1 MIIAFAFG
9 LIGAIL
15 VLANNRYLRIFKIN
29 LTAFI
34 VASILAVLGIYFII
48 SASKETDRS
57 LLFPMFTPLTALI
70 ILHFTRI
77 LYKKYIK
84 KEIILHLHGLFP
96 IRQEDR
102 YVTRLEINIT
112 FVILI
117 LSVIIPFLV
126 LIILL

>member
-1 MIIAFAFG
+1 MIIAFALG

-15 VLANNRYLRIFKIN
+15 VLANNRYLRIFKVSIA
-29 LTAFI
+29 AFI
-34 VASILAVLGIYFII
+34 VASGLAALGIYFIL
-48 SASKETDRS
+48 SASKETDSS
-57 LLFPMFTPLTALI
+57 LLFPMFTPVTALI

-112 FVILI
+112 FIVLF
-117 LSVIIPFLV
+117 LSVIIPFLI
-126 LIILL
+126 LRILL